1 MPKFIMTTRLNIFI
15 LTLLFAFSVKGQV
28 TDKELR
34 QQVLEK
40 DLVDS
45 LFIFGKWTENGHT
58 ETHLKYLGTVSTTDG
73 RVFKLMNSSWFW
85 GRSRHATS
93 RILIFNDKNQ
103 YLGNYTLGMTFD
115 LPDKLE
121 NGELIFT
128 NLDNEECDSALI
140 TKVDFIK
147 GLPKEFFIKCKGK
160 YGESYKFSSD
170 E

>member
-1 MPKFIMTTRLNIFI
+1 MTRLNILF
-15 LTLLFAFSVKGQV
+15 LALLFAFSVKGQV
-28 TDKELR
+28 NDKELR

-40 DLVDS
+40 DLIDS
-45 LFIFGKWTENGHT
+45 LFVFGKWTESGQI

-73 RVFKLMNSSWFW
+73 RVYKIMNSCSFW
-85 GRSRHATS
+85 GLSRHATS

-103 YLGNYTLGMTFD
+103 YLGNYKLGMTYD

-121 NGELIFT
+121 NGELVFT
-128 NLDNEECDSALI
+128 NWENENCDKELI
-140 TKVDFIK
+140 TKVDFAK

-160 YGESYKFSSD
+160 FGDIYNFSFD